1 MSFVRKKNRLADKK
15 LYEENNAYFVTICAF
30 ERQYIFGDK
39 NCVLNQYGEIVQE
52 VWLNLPILFENIVLD
67 EFVIMPNHFH
77 GIITFLDT
85 PISKFTNK
93 KTSLSKIVKFFKA
106 KVSIEIKQK
115 NASKHDE
122 LKFVATNENPVV
134 AENLDFPL
142 CNNKIWQKSFYDHI
156 IRNEQDMKK
165 IREYIQNNT
174 QSWSEDIL
182 NKENQDKYDLW
193 IKKNK

>member
-93 KTSLSKIVKFFKA
+93 KTDLGKIIKRFKLESLKHIVE
-106 KVSIEIKQK
+106 S
-115 NASKHDE
+115 
-122 LKFVATNENPVV
+122 VADGQENYDDQWRSTIAATIQTNNT
-134 AENLDFPL
+134 
-142 CNNKIWQKSFYDHI
+142 IWQKSFYDHI
-156 IRNEQDMKK
+156 VRNDQDLAR
-165 IREYIQNNT
+165 IREYIQNNPKNW
-174 QSWSEDIL
+174 QADIL
-182 NKENQDKYDLW
+182 NQNNKDKYDAW
-193 IKKNK
+193 IKRNDQNK